1 MPWSDIFLDFRPLH
15 RIPIALGVSFYHQI
29 IRKPMHTMRSIKYLL
44 QILAN
49 ILLFG
54 MGIGIAQ
61 QSEAGFFAGARFG
74 LSALDTPKE
83 RDRPGAGLL
92 GYDRESKTWSVFVGH
107 QWEVAPHLFLGVEA
121 AYTDNGHSNVTYAS
135 ANEYEFKS
143 TQLDFLGSGTV
154 ALGRGW
160 SVYGK
165 AGVGRVRQEYF
176 NSKYVSGT
184 PDINTQWSKDLPVVA
199 AGFGYQI
206 SRWLCIFIEGR
217 RTFGDRTD
225 TVTKALT
232 NSNPTPPP
240 YRDML
245 TSVARVS
252 ALSAGIIFSF
262 GK

>member
-1 MPWSDIFLDFRPLH
+1 MKHFLHSL
-15 RIPIALGVSFYHQI
+15 IVILLLGV
-29 IRKPMHTMRSIKYLL
+29 
-44 QILAN
+44 
-49 ILLFG
+49 
-54 MGIGIAQ
+54 GIGFAQ

-92 GYDRESKTWSVFVGH
+92 GYDRESKTWSVLVGH
-107 QWEVAPHLFLGVEA
+107 QWQISPHLLVGLEA
-121 AYTDNGHSNVTYAS
+121 AYTDNGHANITYAS

-143 TQLDFLGSGTV
+143 TQLDFLASGTL
-154 ALGRGW
+154 ALGRGI

-184 PDINTQWSKDLPVVA
+184 PDINTQWTKDLPVAA

-206 SRWLCIFIEGR
+206 SSRLCIFIEAR
-217 RTFGDRTD
+217 RTFGERTEK
-225 TVTKALT
+225 VTQALT

-252 ALSAGIIFSF
+252 VVSAGFILSF
-262 GK
+262 